1 MSHWRRTQQNLRRR
15 QHHSSR
21 RTSPALCRAFS
32 FRANEGE
39 EDIRDCAQGRGTSTL
54 APVMLPPVCGRF
66 TQHLSREEI
75 QRLAE
80 LVGERGGERLGAI
93 VVCRRSNCAHK
104 RKGGLRRARLKLAT
118 DATAWKRRPL
128 LDARSECG
136 SCLAEPGLRLFA
148 AIFLN
153 CCCEPRP
160 SERGGVELL
169 LGESNSRLGR
179 AMPELLARRV

>member
-1 MSHWRRTQQNLRRR
+1 M
-15 QHHSSR
+15 
-21 RTSPALCRAFS
+21 
-32 FRANEGE
+32 
-39 EDIRDCAQGRGTSTL
+39 
-54 APVMLPPVCGRF
+54 CGRF
-66 TQHLSREEI
+66 TQHLSWEELHA
-75 QRLAE
+75 LAE
-80 LVGERGGERLGAI
+80 LVGQHGGEHLGAI
-93 VVCRRSNCAHK
+93 VVCRQSNCAQK

-160 SERGGVELL
+160 SSAEASNCCSARATRASAAQCRNYWRGAYSPKRIWRVLKGRFLRRIREPM
-169 LGESNSRLGR
+169 RLF
-179 AMPELLARRV
+179 